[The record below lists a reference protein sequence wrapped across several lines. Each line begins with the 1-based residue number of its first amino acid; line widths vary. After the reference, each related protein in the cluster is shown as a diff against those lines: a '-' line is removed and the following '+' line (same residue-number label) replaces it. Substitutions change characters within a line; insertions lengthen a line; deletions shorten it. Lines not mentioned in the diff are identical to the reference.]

1 MALHL
6 VTAPAIE
13 PISLDEAKVQCHV
26 EVNDDDALLSGLIV
40 AARQYVEVATRRPL
54 MRQTWDWKLDGF
66 PSCDRLILPL
76 PPVSSITS
84 ISYVDAAGDS
94 QTWSS
99 ALYTTDF
106 PSGPWAQKA
115 SVEPIYG
122 GVWPG
127 TRDVINAV
135 TVRFVCG
142 YGTTAATVPDSL
154 RHAMKLL
161 VRHWY
166 DQRSPV
172 LIGTGTSVNTV
183 PLAIDALTWPFT
195 VF

>member
-6 VTAPAIE
+6 VTAPTIE
-13 PISLDEAKVQCHV
+13 PVLLDEAKRQCRV
-26 EVNDDDALLSGLIV
+26 EVADDDALIAGLIV

-54 MRQTWDWKLDGF
+54 MRQTWDWKFDGF
-66 PSCDRLILPL
+66 PSCDRLTLPL
-76 PPVSSITS
+76 PPVSSVTS
-84 ISYVDAAGDS
+84 ITYIDAAGDS

-115 SVEPIYG
+115 SIEPIYG

-127 TRDVINAV
+127 TQSVINAV

-142 YGTTAATVPDSL
+142 YGTTAATVPESL
-154 RHAMKLL
+154 RHAIKML
-161 VRHWY
+161 VAHWY
-166 DQRSPV
+166 DQRYPV
-172 LIGTGTSVNTV
+172 QIGTGSSVTTI
-183 PLAIDALTWPFT
+183 PLAIDALTWPFIS
-195 VF
+195 F